1 MKRTAKYFLFL
12 FLGLIILANII
23 FFARDSFTP
32 NMEDLPEGKLLFS
45 TISPDAAQTY
55 TINVYQIKDETGVKD
70 AVRAELLNNADN
82 TTKNIYWQVGKTN
95 AHVSWE
101 SDYTVVIND
110 VTIDVRNQVYDWRY
124 PKVVEK

>member
-23 FFARDSFTP
+23 FFAKDSFTP
-32 NMEDLPEGKLLFS
+32 NMEDLPEGKFLFS
-45 TISPDAAQTY
+45 TTSPDAAQTY